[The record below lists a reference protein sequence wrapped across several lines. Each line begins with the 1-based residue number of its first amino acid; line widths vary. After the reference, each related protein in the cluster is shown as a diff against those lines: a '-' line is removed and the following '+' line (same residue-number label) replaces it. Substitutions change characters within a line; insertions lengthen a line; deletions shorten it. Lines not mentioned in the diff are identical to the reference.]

1 MRKRDDFLRKGTNMG
16 TPYVSGFCRNI
27 LPVIIALVL
36 VFSGGFQSTAN
47 RILYISSA
55 LTFPFESIFLN
66 SYQTP
71 QQDIEEDYAG
81 IVSTGDT
88 VSAASYK
95 ISSVPDDIKKLT
107 ENAEKQYADS
117 SNDGKI
123 LEVDYGAQNATSE
136 YNGIY
141 IRNTTKSQSVDIKS
155 YLQKKVSANI
165 NKDEPSVLIY
175 HTHACETYELLDR
188 GFYTNSRSTRS
199 ENPQENMIRIGEEI
213 CQILTENG
221 YKVIHDKTVY
231 DIQYN
236 GAYERSREN
245 VSKTLKENPS
255 IQIVLDI
262 HRDSIYQ
269 KDGTRIK
276 PVCVINGEKTAQIK
290 VISGC
295 EDGNVTDFPNWEKNL
310 AFALA
315 LQQKLVVQNPELMRP
330 LLFCGRKYNMDLTT
344 CALQIEIGSD
354 ANTLTESVY
363 AARLFAMSL
372 SDLMKDYE
380 V

>member
-1 MRKRDDFLRKGTNMG
+1 MG
-16 TPYVSGFCRNI
+16 APYVSGFCRNI

-55 LTFPFESIFLN
+55 LTFPFEHFISNREKNTDERETEQPSHITGANLGAESIP
-66 SYQTP
+66 S
-71 QQDIEEDYAG
+71 
-81 IVSTGDT
+81 
-88 VSAASYK
+88 ASYK

-107 ENAEKQYADS
+107 DNAEKQYADS

-123 LEVDYGAQNATSE
+123 LEVDYSAQNATSE

-231 DIQYN
+231 DTQYN

-310 AFALA
+310 VFALA
-315 LQQKLVVQNPELMRP
+315 LQQKLVAQNPELMQP

-354 ANTLTESVY
+354 ANTLTESIY

>member
-1 MRKRDDFLRKGTNMG
+1 ML
-16 TPYVSGFCRNI
+16 
-27 LPVIIALVL
+27 
-36 VFSGGFQSTAN
+36 FSGSIQQTASK
-47 RILYISSA
+47 ILRISSV
-55 LTFPFESIFLN
+55 LTFPFESISRN

-71 QQDIEEDYAG
+71 KQEVQENYSG
-81 IVSTGDT
+81 IMSTGDT
-88 VSAASYK
+88 VSAASHK
-95 ISSVPDDIKKLT
+95 ISTVPEDVKKLT
-107 ENAEKQYADS
+107 KEAEIQYADS
-117 SNDGKI
+117 TNDGKI
-123 LEVDYGAQNATSE
+123 LEVDYGVQNATSE

-155 YLQKKVSANI
+155 FLQKKVSANI

-213 CQILTENG
+213 CKTLTENG
-221 YKVIHDKTVY
+221 YNVIHDKTVY
-231 DIQYN
+231 DTQYN

-245 VSKTLKENPS
+245 VSKILKENPS

-315 LQQKLVVQNPELMRP
+315 LQQKLVEQNPGLMQP

-372 SDLMKDYE
+372 SDMMKEYE
-380 V
+380 A